1 MPRLRKIIRK
11 RKWLLL
17 ASIIA
22 LLLISDLLI
31 VWYTVSYTT
40 DDKTATIQTTS
51 FHILD
56 IQQSYSH
63 TLLIQCDDG
72 VRVSSPTG
80 FQRHDLSANATGAC
94 IGDLT
99 DAVAIS
105 TEDGFVHFFQPGQ
118 TIPDFS
124 INVNA
129 SITLIGITE
138 TYSNK
143 G

>member
-1 MPRLRKIIRK
+1 
-11 RKWLLL
+11 
-17 ASIIA
+17 
-22 LLLISDLLI
+22 
-31 VWYTVSYTT
+31 V
-40 DDKTATIQTTS
+40 
-51 FHILD
+51 
-56 IQQSYSH
+56 
-63 TLLIQCDDG
+63 
-72 VRVSSPTG
+72 
-80 FQRHDLSANATGAC
+80 GAC

-138 TYSNK
+138 TYASK
-143 G
+143 GYVPDQLVFLTTNYTGTHLFVLSIPSDGAVEWTRDIETRAVATARSASTHEFAIALDNNSVYFFAGLSALRPGSMNLTSR